1 MFSEDTI
8 KLLKECNAGV
18 KMGVNSIDQVLDKVS
33 DDKLREILIN
43 NKERHQQLG
52 SEAHRLLNED
62 NEEDKEPNA
71 MASSMSWIKTNVML
85 AMDKNDSTIADLITD
100 GCHMGIKSLN
110 RYLNQ
115 YTNVADCAVDLTNRI
130 IKAED
135 DLAEEIKS
143 YL

>member
-1 MFSEDTI
+1 MYSEDTI

-18 KMGVNSIDQVLDKVS
+18 KMGVNAIDQVLDKVT
-33 DDKLREILIN
+33 DERLKEILIN
-43 NKERHQQLG
+43 NKERHQALG
-52 SEAHRLLNED
+52 SEAHKLLSRDNED
-62 NEEDKEPNA
+62 DKEPNP
-71 MASSMSWIKTNVML
+71 MASGMSWIKTNVML
-85 AMDKNDSTIADLITD
+85 SMDKNDATIADLITD

-130 IKAED
+130 IKAEE